1 MSNKYLV
8 WKDAS
13 CNGQNIEWIDMNGND
28 FFHFLNSNESK
39 GRYFVL
45 LDNDV
50 CLDDDV
56 IFIEATEDQYNE
68 WYKEYCHHCY
78 LNRLFPK
85 TGILSLD
92 MSLSDQEIGSLHEII
107 EDVSVDVVGTAMENV
122 MVYMLPYA
130 ISMLSPK
137 RREAI
142 TLKYFRY
149 PEKSDSEIAL
159 LLSVSVVAFKDRRM
173 QALREL
179 KKYFD

>member
-1 MSNKYLV
+1 MSYKYLV

-68 WYKEYCHHCY
+68 WYK
-78 LNRLFPK
+78 
-85 TGILSLD
+85 
-92 MSLSDQEIGSLHEII
+92 
-107 EDVSVDVVGTAMENV
+107 
-122 MVYMLPYA
+122 
-130 ISMLSPK
+130 
-137 RREAI
+137 
-142 TLKYFRY
+142 
-149 PEKSDSEIAL
+149 
-159 LLSVSVVAFKDRRM
+159 
-173 QALREL
+173 
-179 KKYFD
+179 